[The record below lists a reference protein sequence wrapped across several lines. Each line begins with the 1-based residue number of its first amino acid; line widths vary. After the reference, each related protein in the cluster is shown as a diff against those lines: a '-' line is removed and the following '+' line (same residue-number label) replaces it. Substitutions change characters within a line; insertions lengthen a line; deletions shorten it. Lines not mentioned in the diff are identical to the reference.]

1 MQLLKKNKKYGGVF
15 FMLKRI
21 NFSPK
26 IFLLALIFSMWVTY
40 IARQLLP
47 LKLIFLFA
55 LGIIAMT
62 IFYAGITIVTSQIR
76 KAMAHMNN
84 TIDKMPVEILVGGT
98 AGLLTGVLIGVL
110 TSVPLSLFKGIG
122 NLFTISIF
130 FLCGFL
136 GVTIGARRGTDIV
149 NLLPHTRTTE
159 DLLPHNNISPKVLDT
174 SAIIDGRI
182 YDVCL
187 SNFLEGKL
195 VVPTFVIEELQHIA
209 DSSDNLRRNK
219 GRRGLE
225 LLSKM
230 QKHPNIKIDIIE
242 TNILE
247 DKDVDNK
254 LLRLCK
260 QINACIIT
268 NDYNLNKVAELQGIK
283 VLNINELANAV
294 KVIVYPGETMHT
306 TVIKE
311 GKEAG
316 QGVGYLEDG
325 TMVVVEDAQHE
336 IGNELE
342 VMVTSVFQT
351 AAGRM
356 IFTRKVRE
364 DTSSSVNHV
373 FQDVPEVELYG

>member
-1 MQLLKKNKKYGGVF
+1 
-15 FMLKRI
+15 MLKRI